1 MQQRPHI
8 TVATVVE
15 RDGQFL
21 MVREQSDG
29 LIVYNQP
36 AGHLEEN
43 ETLIAAALRETLE
56 ETAWQ
61 VEIRHL
67 LGIYQYT
74 SPTNGIC
81 YVRHCFI
88 ADPIQQLRDHALDPD
103 IIEAQWLSL
112 DELESH
118 AAEMRSP
125 LVLKAVTDYLS
136 GQRFPLTLLA
146 DPEH

>member
-1 MQQRPHI
+1 MQQLPHI

-15 RDGQFL
+15 SEGKFL
-21 MVREQSDG
+21 MVKEQSDG

-43 ETLIAAALRETLE
+43 ETLIEAARRETLE

-61 VEIRHL
+61 VEIRYL

-74 SPTNGIC
+74 SPQNGIC
-81 YVRHCFI
+81 YVRHCFF
-88 ADPIQQLRDHALDPD
+88 ADAIQHMADRQLDAA

-112 DELESH
+112 DELQAH
-118 AAEMRSP
+118 RTEMRSP
-125 LVLKAVTDYLS
+125 LVLKVIADYLQ
-136 GQRFPLTLLA
+136 GQRFPLTLLSNP
-146 DPEH
+146 DF